1 MKGCGTEKGFRQER
15 YVDMTNQFSEIPES
29 FWGLFRSRN
38 RQIYIDALLQVNE
51 EYQYSNYYLSRE
63 ICVQTLSDYFARQKV
78 SLEWEE
84 SEEDPDLSEP
94 ISSRILNW
102 LLRAG
107 WLRKVEDYGT
117 MTVYI
122 VIPDYAAVFVDAFAH
137 LAGEDEDETQVYIQ
151 NVYGILFAFKNDPR
165 SNISLLKSALVNTR
179 RLNKTLQDM
188 LHNMDKFFAGLL
200 EKTGYG
206 ELLQEHLDRY
216 VEEIV
221 RKKYHILKTS
231 DNFYLY
237 KADIKKWLWE
247 MRQDYPWLL
256 QVCERNRRLR
266 GVDIRTEEL
275 ENQLDMIERGFDDIE
290 HRIMNMDRE
299 HTRYIRATVTRLNYL
314 LNRED
319 NMKGLVIRLLNHLSQ
334 TTGKE
339 EQERETERIGA
350 LINLSQTA
358 VLSEKS
364 LYKRRKPKQDF
375 AESLAPEEETEEL
388 SGEEILRLNRIRNR
402 FSRKEIETFILEKM
416 KDGRLEVGEDTIAS
430 PEDFEKLVLAYDSS
444 VRKDS
449 PYEIQEQDAEVIDNG
464 RYRYPALVFQQKG
477 QKG

>member
-1 MKGCGTEKGFRQER
+1 MA
-15 YVDMTNQFSEIPES
+15 NQFSEIPES
-29 FWGLFRSRN
+29 FWGLFRSQN

-63 ICVQTLSDYFARQKV
+63 ICIQTLSDFFARQKV
-78 SLEWEE
+78 TLEQEE
-84 SEEDPDLSEP
+84 SEDDFDLLEP
-94 ISSRILNW
+94 LSTRILNW
-102 LLRAG
+102 LLRTG
-107 WLRKVEDYGT
+107 WLRKVEDYGA
-117 MTVYI
+117 MTVNI

-137 LAGEDEDETQVYIQ
+137 LAGDDEDETQVYIQ

-165 SNISLLKSALVNTR
+165 SNIALLKTALINTR

-188 LHNMDKFFAGLL
+188 LHNMDKFFSSLL
-200 EKTGYG
+200 EQRVYG
-206 ELLQEHLDRY
+206 DLLKEHLDGY

-237 KADIKKWLWE
+237 KTDIKKWLGE

-256 QVCERNRRLR
+256 QVCERNKRLR
-266 GVDIRTEEL
+266 GLDIQVEEL

-290 HRIMNMDRE
+290 HRIINMDRE

-319 NMKGLVIRLLNHLSQ
+319 NMKGLVIQLLNHLSEAK
-334 TTGKE
+334 GKDA
-339 EQERETERIGA
+339 QDREAERIGT
-350 LINLSQTA
+350 LMNLSQMT
-358 VLSEKS
+358 VISEKS
-364 LYKRRKPKQDF
+364 LYKRRRLKQDF
-375 AESLAPEEETEEL
+375 MEGLAPEEEMEEL

-402 FSRKEIETFILEKM
+402 YSRKQIEEFILERM
-416 KDGRLEVGEDTIAS
+416 ENGRLEVTEDTITS
-430 PEDFEKLVLAYDSS
+430 LEDFEKLVLAYDGS

-449 PYEIQEQDAEVIDNG
+449 PYRVREQDVEMVDNG
-464 RYRYPALVFQQKG
+464 RYRYPKLVFERKKQRK
-477 QKG
+477 

>member
-1 MKGCGTEKGFRQER
+1 MA
-15 YVDMTNQFSEIPES
+15 NQFSEIPES
-29 FWGLFRSRN
+29 FWGLFRSQN

-63 ICVQTLSDYFARQKV
+63 ICIQTLSDFFARQKV
-78 SLEWEE
+78 TLEQEE
-84 SEEDPDLSEP
+84 SEDDFDLLEP
-94 ISSRILNW
+94 LSTRILNW
-102 LLRAG
+102 LLRTG
-107 WLRKVEDYGT
+107 WLRKVEDYGA
-117 MTVYI
+117 MTVNI

-137 LAGEDEDETQVYIQ
+137 LAGDDEDETQVYIQ

-165 SNISLLKSALVNTR
+165 SNIALLKTALINTR

-188 LHNMDKFFAGLL
+188 LHNMDKFFSSLL
-200 EKTGYG
+200 EQRVYG
-206 ELLQEHLDRY
+206 DLLKEHLDGY

-237 KADIKKWLWE
+237 KTDIKKWLGE

-256 QVCERNRRLR
+256 QVCERNKRLR
-266 GVDIRTEEL
+266 GLDIQVEEL

-290 HRIMNMDRE
+290 HRIINMDRE

-319 NMKGLVIRLLNHLSQ
+319 NMKGLVIQLLNHLSEAK
-334 TTGKE
+334 GKDA
-339 EQERETERIGA
+339 QDREAERIGT
-350 LINLSQTA
+350 LMNLSQMT
-358 VLSEKS
+358 VISEKS
-364 LYKRRKPKQDF
+364 LYKRRRLKQDF
-375 AESLAPEEETEEL
+375 MEGLAPEEEMEEL

-402 FSRKEIETFILEKM
+402 YSRKQIEEFILERM
-416 KDGRLEVGEDTIAS
+416 ENGRLEVTEDTIAS
-430 PEDFEKLVLAYDSS
+430 LEDFEKLVLAYDGS

-449 PYEIQEQDAEVIDNG
+449 PYRVREQDVEMVDNG
-464 RYRYPALVFQQKG
+464 RYRYPKLVFERKKQRK
-477 QKG
+477 